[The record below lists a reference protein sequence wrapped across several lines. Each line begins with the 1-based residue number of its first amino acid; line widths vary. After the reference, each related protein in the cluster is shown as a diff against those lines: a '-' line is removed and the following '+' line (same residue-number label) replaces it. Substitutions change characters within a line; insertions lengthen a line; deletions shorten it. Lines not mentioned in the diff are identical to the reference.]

1 MASWR
6 FTTLAL
12 LLIGVQSALCIDD
25 VVEKCDVIKAT
36 TCYWSQAKDNG
47 VDILVPKAS
56 AENYPDDVCR
66 SEEELPE
73 DSVCEEYYSACK
85 APERELFKHK
95 EKGYASLRFLL
106 LNKTMCEGVKK
117 LGFCIRKEHMGNC
130 SARFSS
136 LHYSIENAENN
147 EMAAKNLSDCLEY
160 ALRPC
165 LIAKAVTL
173 SKYMKELA
181 TAINDLFKV
190 PKHPPPTTTTS
201 EPSTVTASTT
211 HRPITPTTEQPVTTP
226 THEPVTHTTGVPPTT
241 SAPPSAAST
250 SQTVGA
256 FGVVALAWLVQ
267 AA

>member
-1 MASWR
+1 MMASWR

-25 VVEKCDVIKAT
+25 VDEKCDR
-36 TCYWSQAKDNG
+36 
-47 VDILVPKAS
+47 LPK
-56 AENYPDDVCR
+56 NYPDDVCR

-117 LGFCIRKEHMGNC
+117 LEFCIRKENMSNC
-130 SARFSS
+130 NAGFSS
-136 LHYSIENAENN
+136 LDYSIENAEKN

-190 PKHPPPTTTTS
+190 PKHPPADNDNLGALNCHRLHNTQAHHTHNR
-201 EPSTVTASTT
+201 TACHYTDPRACDSYNRGASN
-211 HRPITPTTEQPVTTP
+211 H
-226 THEPVTHTTGVPPTT
+226 
-241 SAPPSAAST
+241 AA
-250 SQTVGA
+250 
-256 FGVVALAWLVQ
+256 
-267 AA
+267 